1 MNRRPVSAADRG
13 WLELLLDDAP
23 IDELDALRRT
33 LLEESAPSG
42 KALVEHEANTA
53 LRLRAQLDQR
63 QQRSRELAALND
75 IAVRL
80 TTVRDD
86 RVLLQAVVDQARQLL
101 GVDLAYVGTVYDKD
115 FVIEVTSGALTPEL
129 VGLRLSLD
137 EGLVGL
143 IFGRSAPEW
152 TPDYQSESAFRHST
166 GGDRAARS
174 ENMRGLLGVP
184 LRVADRVIGALF
196 ACKRQERSFTESE
209 IALLSALAAHA
220 AIAIENVR
228 SFERER
234 ETVARLESVNAEL
247 SQRTDELEQILQ
259 WDRTL
264 TQVVLLGGG
273 VQRLVK
279 EVAQLSGRPAYFVP
293 DDNTLPVELTPHAEE
308 VSAAFSQLR
317 MGGKDRTESAAMVAQ
332 RVAAAGETLG
342 ALVSMGAGQPITR
355 LLLERAAPAIALS
368 LVEERAVGEAT
379 RRARD
384 AFLVDLLTHPA
395 ATAQEER
402 RQLRLA
408 GLTPDTT
415 YCVAV
420 ASAAGPGP
428 SMGAALESL
437 PFPPG
442 TVTAEHGSRGLVV
455 VPAEDSA
462 SVQAVFTSGHL
473 VATIGIA
480 EPARGSEALARGYS
494 EAQQTVDVLDTV
506 GRTGEVS
513 SARGLG
519 IYRILL
525 SHMAREHLDELTE
538 AQLGPLVAEQAKR
551 GVPLIET
558 LSTYLAHGRHHS
570 ATASTLGV
578 HVNTLYQRLEGIDRL
593 IGSEWRDPDKALD
606 LQVLMR
612 LRRSAELLGKR
623 TQ

>member
-1 MNRRPVSAADRG
+1 MNRKPVDTVNRG

-23 IDELDALRRT
+23 IDQLDALRRT
-33 LLEESAPSG
+33 LLEESTQPG
-42 KALVEHEANTA
+42 KAMVEHEANAA

-86 RVLLQAVVDQARQLL
+86 RVLLQEVVDQARQLL
-101 GVDLAYVGTVYDKD
+101 GVDLAYVGSIYDQE
-115 FVIEVTSGALTPEL
+115 FVIEVTSGALTPDL
-129 VGLRLSLD
+129 VGLRLGLD
-137 EGLVGL
+137 EGLVAL
-143 IFGRSAPEW
+143 IFRRSAPEW
-152 TPDYQSESAFRHST
+152 TPDYQTESAFRHST
-166 GGDRAARS
+166 GGDSAARS

-228 SFERER
+228 SLERER
-234 ETVARLESVNAEL
+234 ETVTRLESVNAEL

-273 VQRLVK
+273 VQRLVQ

-293 DDNTLPVELTPHAEE
+293 DDAAIPVALMPHTDDL
-308 VSAAFSQLR
+308 SAAFSQLR
-317 MGGKDRTESAAMVAQ
+317 TGGKDQSGSGPVLAQ
-332 RVAAAGETLG
+332 RVAAAGEMLG
-342 ALVSMGAGQPITR
+342 ALVSLGADQSTTR

-368 LVEERAVGEAT
+368 LAEQRAVGEAT

-395 ATAQEER
+395 TTPQEER
-402 RQLRLA
+402 RQLQLA
-408 GLTPDTT
+408 GLNPDTN

-420 ASAAGPGP
+420 ATSAGNGS
-428 SMGAALESL
+428 SMRAALQNL

-442 TVTAEHGSRGLVV
+442 TVAAEHGSRGLVV
-455 VPAEDSA
+455 VPAKDSA

-473 VATIGIA
+473 MATIGIA

-494 EAQQTVDVLDTV
+494 EAQQTVDVLNTL
-506 GRTGEVS
+506 GRMGEVS
-513 SARGLG
+513 TARGLG

-538 AQLGPLVAEQAKR
+538 AQLGPLMVEEAKR
-551 GVPLIET
+551 GVPLLET
-558 LSTYLAHGRHHS
+558 LSEYLAHGRHHS
-570 ATASTLGV
+570 ATAASLGV
-578 HVNTLYQRLEGIDRL
+578 HVNTLYQRLDTIDRL
-593 IGSEWRDPDKALD
+593 IGTAWRDPDKALD

-612 LRRSAELLGKR
+612 LRRSSDLLGNR
-623 TQ
+623 SH